1 MVPFKNQ
8 CLWPSCSLGNCLML
22 LQTLLYDKCHR
33 GLSFPTKINQIG
45 PCVQIL
51 WPENHQNLDISF
63 GTWLFENDHK
73 NRIISKS
80 NCFRVLVMFLND
92 LPYLIRL
99 GKSIFITK
107 KFYLASGRDFL
118 VWSSARACARI
129 YQPIFARPKIDQTLF
144 LHQPVVLMAATGWY
158 NNYPSSTFSFSV
170 ALENILVK
178 RARRARI
185 GWPP

>member
-1 MVPFKNQ
+1 MPTKVKIIHTSIAAIMVPFKNQ

-22 LQTLLYDKCHR
+22 LQTLLYDKSHR

-99 GKSIFITK
+99 VKSIFITK
-107 KFYLASGRDFL
+107 KFSLASGRDFL
-118 VWSSARACARI
+118 VGQARAHISTYIC
-129 YQPIFARPKIDQTLF
+129 QT
-144 LHQPVVLMAATGWY
+144 QDWPDIISTST
-158 NNYPSSTFSFSV
+158 SSTHGRYR
-170 ALENILVK
+170 LV
-178 RARRARI
+178 
-185 GWPP
+185 